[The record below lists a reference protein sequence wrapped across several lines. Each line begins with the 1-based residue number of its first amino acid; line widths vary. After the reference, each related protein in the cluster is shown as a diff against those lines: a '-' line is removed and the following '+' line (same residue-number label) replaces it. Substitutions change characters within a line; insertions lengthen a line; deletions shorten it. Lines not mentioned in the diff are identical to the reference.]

1 MSDRSFDL
9 IGIFHQI
16 FRKKIFVII
25 VTLAAL
31 IISLV
36 ICNMQTPGYTS
47 ETVFIVK
54 NPLMID
60 RNFVFR
66 HTDYENREFFASPDD
81 VDNVKTI
88 AKSDGMLWY
97 IIDSFNLRKAYH
109 TENDGQLITMVRK
122 NFKAVMEDTRS
133 LELYYTDTD
142 PQRAANITNAARDY
156 LEKKFMDY
164 FLVTNK
170 DIAGALQDNTDSLKR
185 KMNVLNDSIETIR
198 AAIGNYSQ
206 LLPSR
211 GTTVNAGSATTNA
224 QGAASLEHLQ
234 EIATLKDKMAKDIA
248 DNQSLI
254 SEYEVMANK
263 KIHIFYIIQDAYVPG
278 APSTPKTIIVVTAS
292 TIAGLFFASV
302 LVLLSGFYEYVMES
316 KRRKA

>member
-16 FRKKIFVII
+16 FKKKIFVIV

-31 IISLV
+31 ILSLV
-36 ICNMQTPGYTS
+36 LCNMQTPGYTS
-47 ETVFIVK
+47 ETIFIVK

-66 HTDYENREFFASPDD
+66 HTGYENKEFFASPDD
-81 VDNVKTI
+81 VDNVKGI
-88 AKSDGMLWY
+88 AKSDDILWF
-97 IIDSFNLRKAYH
+97 IIDSFNLRKAYN
-109 TENDGQLITMVRK
+109 TKDDGELINKVRK
-122 NFKAVMEDTRS
+122 NFKAVMEDTRN
-133 LELYYTDTD
+133 LELFYTDPD

-156 LEKKFMDY
+156 VEKKFMDY

-170 DIAGALQDNTDSLKR
+170 DISNALKDNNDSLKQ
-185 KMNVLNDSIETIR
+185 KITVLNDSIETIR
-198 AAIGNYSQ
+198 AAIGNYSE

-211 GTTVNAGSATTNA
+211 GTALHSSSTNA
-224 QGAASLEHLQ
+224 NAQSSAYLERLQ
-234 EIATLKDKMAKDIA
+234 EVTTLKDKMTTDIA

-263 KIHIFYIIQDAYVPG
+263 KIHIFYIIQEAYLPG
-278 APSTPKTIIVVTAS
+278 GPSTPKTLIVTTAS
-292 TIAGLFFASV
+292 TIAGLFFASI

-316 KRRKA
+316 KRKKA